1 VLERSRRLLGHPWAQ
16 RAIIV
21 AVIVCVFW
29 NGIWAGVARSDH
41 VQYLHH
47 ISQYNSLWDILSR
60 SPAWNRTSAA
70 SVGDIILYR
79 PVLYLLLGT
88 LYYLFR
94 YNFVAWQITSLCL
107 HIVVVLGLYLLLVQ
121 GRLKQTLLPL
131 AICLLF
137 ATAFFASEL
146 VLWNHMVG
154 YLLFCALDV
163 YAVYFFLR
171 FLQSDR
177 TAFLIPCGALSL
189 IGEFTYEAGALVN
202 LLFAATLLARSFSAP
217 IAGTSLTR
225 SHRAADRWSAL
236 IFLVAAL
243 LLPIASLIDLR
254 ARGLGFSPNIYG
266 MDFGQMAVLT
276 GQAAVLQI
284 WFWLKAWLLPT
295 AYRVIAV
302 DRAIALESSFRLTYL
317 RLFNLLGLALLAVGG
332 ILALSRMRRT
342 SVSWREP
349 LFALI
354 LSILFLLG
362 YSLIIAV
369 GRTIPRGLVLSL
381 QGNIYY
387 SYIADLTI
395 CVGIAAAIVVGR
407 SRVASMDAQAD
418 HRPPAPAANSGKS
431 SRWSEPGRQLVPA
444 LALLAFVNACGVRE
458 FARAYR
464 YDYAAPR
471 QEVIDRLLAWHKDV
485 GNRTQRYF
493 EVGPSCRTNGPLHWF
508 DETRVRK
515 DSGWRPPVTLA
526 DALFPDRSAPLNA
539 AKVYISRGSVDEIRC
554 DDDTAGH

>member
-1 VLERSRRLLGHPWAQ
+1 
-16 RAIIV
+16 
-21 AVIVCVFW
+21 
-29 NGIWAGVARSDH
+29 
-41 VQYLHH
+41 
-47 ISQYNSLWDILSR
+47 
-60 SPAWNRTSAA
+60 
-70 SVGDIILYR
+70 
-79 PVLYLLLGT
+79 
-88 LYYLFR
+88 
-94 YNFVAWQITSLCL
+94 
-107 HIVVVLGLYLLLVQ
+107 
-121 GRLKQTLLPL
+121 
-131 AICLLF
+131 
-137 ATAFFASEL
+137 
-146 VLWNHMVG
+146 
-154 YLLFCALDV
+154 
-163 YAVYFFLR
+163 
-171 FLQSDR
+171 
-177 TAFLIPCGALSL
+177 
-189 IGEFTYEAGALVN
+189 
-202 LLFAATLLARSFSAP
+202 
-217 IAGTSLTR
+217 
-225 SHRAADRWSAL
+225 
-236 IFLVAAL
+236 
-243 LLPIASLIDLR
+243 
-254 ARGLGFSPNIYG
+254 
-266 MDFGQMAVLT
+266 MAVLT